1 MIEFKDSGFYK
12 NYVAFDDAPA
22 THPAEAYAR
31 HSEICSTYLSSLPES
46 KTGYRYAEGKWSVR
60 EVVGHITD
68 TSLIFLYRT
77 VCIARGEIQPLPSF
91 EENDYAAA
99 AGYDSLSWRAVLDAW
114 KGVGQAARGLIA
126 GIDSAGWDRVGT
138 AAGVRITP
146 SQMLQALIGHE
157 RHHILVL
164 KERYGLD

>member
-12 NYVAFDDAPA
+12 NYVAFDDAPTA
-22 THPAEAYAR
+22 SPVEAYAR
-31 HSEICSTYLSSLPES
+31 HSEICQAYLSSLPET
-46 KTGYRYAEGKWSVR
+46 KAGHRYAEGKWTVR

-77 VCIARGEIQPLPSF
+77 VCIARGERQPLPSF
-91 EENDYAAA
+91 EENEYAAA
-99 AGYDSLSWRAVLDAW
+99 GGYDSLSWRAVLDAW

-126 GIDSAGWDRVGT
+126 GIDSAGWERTGI

-146 SQMLQALIGHE
+146 AQMLRALIGHE
-157 RHHILVL
+157 RHHIQVL